1 MSTDNNRTE
10 VLKGYF
16 SQYLLVVRGLS
27 ESSVNHYLDAL
38 SNVSRRLNEKG
49 LVEENIYEIKE
60 LEQLFA
66 VRNILNADEDFINL
80 NKRGNNMYTA
90 GLNNYC
96 KFAEGEG
103 FNLVKEKVTQL
114 DIPLEPESPS
124 VIEQIVHKR
133 SSIIRMQAIT
143 LANYK
148 CEIDNRHESFIAEN
162 TKRQYME
169 GHHAIPMK
177 LQTSFEHS
185 LDVYANIICLCPI
198 CHRRIHYGLKED
210 KRDMLKSIYCQRAER
225 LSNNGIVISESELIS
240 IFNE

>member
-10 VLKGYF
+10 ALKGYF

-27 ESSVNHYLDAL
+27 NSSVNHYLDAL
-38 SNVSRRLNEKG
+38 NNVSRRLNEKG

-60 LEQLFA
+60 LEQLFT
-66 VRNILNADEDFINL
+66 VRNILNSDEDFINL

-114 DIPLEPESPS
+114 DIPLEPETPS
-124 VIEQIVHKR
+124 VIEQIVYKR
-133 SSIIRMQAIT
+133 SSIIRTQALT
-143 LANYK
+143 LANYQ
-148 CEIDNRHESFIAEN
+148 CEIDNRHESFVAES

-177 LQTSFEHS
+177 LQTSFEHN

-210 KRDMLKSIYCQRAER
+210 KRDMLKAIYCQRAER
-225 LSNNGIVISESELIS
+225 LSNSGIVISESELIS
-240 IFNE
+240 IVNE